1 MDKINDKYLK
11 ILYKLA
17 YKAYKKG
24 EIPVGSIIIYNN
36 KIIGMGYNNKESN
49 NNVCGHAEI
58 NAITNASKYM
68 KDWRLNECMLL
79 TTLKPCEMCNEV
91 IKASRIKDVYYL
103 LDQNNL
109 KYNSNYKQISIESNN
124 KYLVGYTELFNDFF
138 KNIRN

>member
-58 NAITNASKYM
+58 NAITKASKYM

-109 KYNSNYKQISIESNN
+109 TYTSANNNTPINAIDREKNEENIKPPIEIEPNQ
-124 KYLVGYTELFNDFF
+124 D
-138 KNIRN
+138 